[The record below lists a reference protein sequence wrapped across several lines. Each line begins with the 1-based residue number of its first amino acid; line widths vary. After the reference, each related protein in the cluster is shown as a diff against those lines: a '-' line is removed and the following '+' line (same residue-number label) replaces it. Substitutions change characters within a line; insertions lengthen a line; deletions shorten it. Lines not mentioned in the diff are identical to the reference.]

1 MVFPLITCN
10 FGRSVSTA
18 TVVFWFIPAP
28 CCSWEGKKIYIPN
41 SILLLLEDI
50 WKLSQDLNIHIY
62 RHIYREAN
70 RIADCQTKKVLGIVD
85 SNV

>member
-28 CCSWEGKKIYIPN
+28 CCSWEGKKIYIPK
-41 SILLLLEDI
+41 DI

-70 RIADCQTKKVLGIVD
+70 RIADCLTKKGLGIVD